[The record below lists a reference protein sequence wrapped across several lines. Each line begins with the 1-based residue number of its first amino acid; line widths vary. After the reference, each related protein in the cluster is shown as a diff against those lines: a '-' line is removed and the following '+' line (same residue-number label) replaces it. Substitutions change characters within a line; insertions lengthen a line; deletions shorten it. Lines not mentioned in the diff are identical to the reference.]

1 MPHRGRA
8 VVGRSSSGDRPASK
22 EPSRLAGCI
31 QQGEVP
37 LVGRSEAEI
46 AVDIGQR
53 IRAVGHAFSI
63 EPGIYIEGKWG
74 MRLEDIVVIE
84 ADGAHRCNNSDRSL
98 REVAA

>member
-1 MPHRGRA
+1 MQVH
-8 VVGRSSSGDRPASK
+8 
-22 EPSRLAGCI
+22 EPPYVTELNREPV
-31 QQGEVP
+31 Q
-37 LVGRSEAEI
+37 
-46 AVDIGQR
+46 
-53 IRAVGHAFSI
+53 VGHAFSI